1 MILDGYRP
9 GDWKDQSDEDSKLLN
24 VQAAEP
30 TAYICSLPRI
40 KVTPNQI
47 QSNTKSGCPDGW
59 SPFGKSCYKVFTSR
73 LPYEKAYQACTS
85 ENANLAAVKTS
96 ESNNFVSN
104 LSPGICWVGVYQ
116 TIRCV

>member
-40 KVTPNQI
+40 KVAPNQ
-47 QSNTKSGCPDGW
+47 SNSKSGCPDGW
-59 SPFGKSCYKVFTSR
+59 FEIFGLGFIR
-73 LPYEKAYQACTS
+73 
-85 ENANLAAVKTS
+85 
-96 ESNNFVSN
+96 
-104 LSPGICWVGVYQ
+104 VYHK
-116 TIRCV
+116 